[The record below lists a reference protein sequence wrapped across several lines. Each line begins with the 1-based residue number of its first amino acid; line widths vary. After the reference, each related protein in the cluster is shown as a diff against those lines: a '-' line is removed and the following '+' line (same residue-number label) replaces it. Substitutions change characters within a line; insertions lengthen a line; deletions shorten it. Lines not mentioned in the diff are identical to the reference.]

1 MPAKGQDTSMLA
13 SRYLAKLI
21 GPLFLAVG
29 AGLLFNGRIYAAMG
43 EQYLANYALIYLSG
57 LFALTI
63 GIMVVLAHNVWIA
76 NWRVIITLFGW
87 LLIVC
92 GTIRIVFPQLVQKYG
107 GGTILH
113 LAAAPVVGGALVLVL
128 GLVLSYF
135 GYRGKL

>member
-1 MPAKGQDTSMLA
+1 MLA

-21 GPLFLAVG
+21 GPLFLAIG
-29 AGLLFNGRIYAAMG
+29 AGMLFNGRIYDAMG
-43 EQYLANYALIYLSG
+43 EQYLSNYALIYLSG

-63 GIMVVLAHNVWIA
+63 GLMVVLAHNVWTA

-87 LLIVC
+87 VLVVC

-107 GGTILH
+107 GGSILH
-113 LAAAPVVGGALVLVL
+113 LAALPVIGGALVLVL

-135 GYRGKL
+135 GYRGKI

>member
-1 MPAKGQDTSMLA
+1 MLA

-21 GPLFLAVG
+21 GPLFLAIG
-29 AGLLFNGRIYAAMG
+29 AGMLFNRQIYATMV
-43 EQYLANYALIYLSG
+43 EQYLSNYALIYLSG

-63 GIMVVLAHNVWIA
+63 GLMVVLAHNVWTA

-87 LLIVC
+87 VLIVC

-107 GGTILH
+107 GGSILH
-113 LAAAPVVGGALVLVL
+113 LAALPVIGGALVLVL

-135 GYRGKL
+135 GYRGKI